1 MTDAEIVFFFLGG
14 LVGAMMMS
22 LWYDFIVLKR
32 IDKKLTNVRKG

>member
-14 LVGAMMMS
+14 LVGAMVMS
-22 LWYDFIVLKR
+22 LWYDLIVLKR